1 MFKKRITKL
10 VISIISY
17 LLLTGTYLIY
27 PTFEMGNNIF
37 KNIVFLLI
45 AQPILITLF
54 VVFTV
59 SLFVFFMTIFSY
71 AVYEVIKW
79 MGEGEK

>member
-1 MFKKRITKL
+1 MFKKRITRL
-10 VISIISY
+10 TISIVSY
-17 LLLTGTYLIY
+17 LLLIGTYWIY
-27 PTFEMGNNIF
+27 PTFEMGNNVF

-59 SLFVFFMTIFSY
+59 SLFVFFMTIFSC

-79 MGEGEK
+79 IDEGEK